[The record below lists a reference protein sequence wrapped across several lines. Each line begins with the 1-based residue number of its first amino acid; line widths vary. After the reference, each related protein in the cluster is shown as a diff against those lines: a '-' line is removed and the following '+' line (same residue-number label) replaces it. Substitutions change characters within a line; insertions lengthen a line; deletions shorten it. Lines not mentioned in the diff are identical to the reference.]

1 MADEQQS
8 VTFPDSEAEAT
19 SILVVSDLDRSVRWW
34 RDVVGA
40 ELQREYGGSS
50 AVFRFV
56 GSWLL
61 VVTGGPPTDDK
72 PGITFA
78 VPQDPERVANAIT
91 VRVRDCVDV
100 YETLRARGAEFLAP
114 PVASE
119 HEVRCF
125 TRDPDGHLLEFS
137 QLR

>member
-8 VTFPDSEAEAT
+8 VTFPDPDAEAT

-72 PGITFA
+72 PGIAFA
-78 VPQDPERVANAIT
+78 APQDPARVANAIT

-100 YETLRARGAEFLAP
+100 YETLRARGAEFLTP
-114 PVASE
+114 PVTSDY
-119 HEVRCF
+119 EVRCF

>member
-1 MADEQQS
+1 MREQS
-8 VTFPDSEAEAT
+8 SPDGSEA
-19 SILVVSDLDRSVRWW
+19 RRWHGHG
-34 RDVVGA
+34 GA
-40 ELQREYGGSS
+40 R
-50 AVFRFV
+50 RWFV

-78 VPQDPERVANAIT
+78 APQDPERVAHAFT

-100 YETLRARGAEFLAP
+100 YETLRARGADFLTP
-114 PVASE
+114 PVTSDY
-119 HEVRCF
+119 EVRCF